1 VPSFINQVNAT
12 SRPGHAELLA
22 IEAAFDARFRA
33 ATLNNQ
39 YDPFLDFATVLY
51 AQSLDRYLTRFLAD
65 SVPFLV
71 LSWADETGNEYYSL
85 LMRPCGQV
93 LVIGIIDRWASKI

>member
-1 VPSFINQVNAT
+1 MPSFINQVNAT